1 MQSPAPHELIVE
13 PDRETFLNYAA
24 SHAVVPVTARIV
36 TDRDTPVTVYE
47 KLVGDG
53 VGFLLESAE
62 GGEQWGRWSFV
73 GWDPAFTLVSDS
85 EGSMVD
91 DPAVELPDG
100 DPLEVLEQLV
110 ARYRAPSW
118 PGLPP
123 LHSGAVGTLAY
134 DAVRYVEHLPDRPSD
149 DRGLPLSLWMFVG
162 ALAAFDRL
170 TQSVTIIRNVYI
182 DPSSGPDATAG
193 QYDAAIEL
201 IAADIQRLGEGRSYE
216 IHQPVAMAADPAGL
230 AATMSGDE
238 YRAAVVKAKQYI
250 AAGDIFQVV
259 PSLRLE
265 VPFGGDPFDVY
276 RHQRLLN
283 PSPFLYY
290 LNHPAV
296 SVVGASPE
304 IMSRVR
310 DGIAYSRPI
319 AGTRPRGMSPED
331 DQRMEQELLGDP
343 KERAEHV
350 MLVDLARND
359 LGRVC
364 EYGTV
369 EVDDLMVIERYSHV
383 MHIVSGVS
391 GKLRP
396 DTSAVEVLRATFPH
410 GTVSGAPKVRAMEI
424 LDELEPVARGPYAGA
439 VGYIDFSG
447 SMDTAIALRTVVI
460 ADGKAWVQ
468 AGAGVVADSDPESEY
483 QECLNKAAAALAAVR
498 AADA

>member
-1 MQSPAPHELIVE
+1 MTSPLRVVPSL
-13 PDRETFLNYAA
+13 ETFTEYAA
-24 SHAVVPVTARIV
+24 HYGVVPVTAHIV

-47 KLVGDG
+47 KLVGAG
-53 VGFLLESAE
+53 TGFLLESAE

-73 GWDPAFTLVSDS
+73 GWDPEFTLISRDNESRIDGADIDV
-85 EGSMVD
+85 
-91 DPAVELPDG
+91 PTG
-100 DPLEVLEQLV
+100 DPLHVLEALIE
-110 ARYRAPSW
+110 RFRAPEW

-123 LHSGAVGTLAY
+123 LHSGAVGALAY
-134 DAVRYVEHLPDRPSD
+134 DAVRFVEHLPDQPPD
-149 DRGLPLSLWMFVG
+149 DRGLPTSLWMFVG

-170 TQSVTIIRNVYI
+170 TQSVTIIRNVYV
-182 DPSSGPDATAG
+182 DDSSPAD
-193 QYDAAIEL
+193 QYARAVAAIE
-201 IAADIQRLGEGRSYE
+201 ADIRRLGEGTSYV
-216 IHQPVAMAADPAGL
+216 IRQPVAAEAANIEGL
-230 AATMSGDE
+230 VGTLSRAE
-238 YRAAVVKAKQYI
+238 YMEAVEQAKRYI
-250 AAGDIFQVV
+250 AAGDVFQVV

-265 VPFGGDPFDVY
+265 TPFHGDPFAVY

-290 LNHPAV
+290 LHHPEI
-296 SVVGASPE
+296 SIVGASPE
-304 IMSRVR
+304 IMARVR

-319 AGTRPRGMSPED
+319 AGTRPRGVSTEE
-331 DQRMEQELLGDP
+331 DQRLEAELLADP

-364 EYGTV
+364 EYGSV
-369 EVDDLMVIERYSHV
+369 RVDELMVIERYSHV

-424 LDELEPVARGPYAGA
+424 IDELEPVARGPYAGA

-447 SMDTAIALRTVVI
+447 SMDTAIALRTVIV

-468 AGAGVVADSDPESEY
+468 AGAGVVADSDPAAEY
-483 QECLNKAAAALAAVR
+483 DECLSKVAAALTAVR
-498 AADA
+498 AAGDE